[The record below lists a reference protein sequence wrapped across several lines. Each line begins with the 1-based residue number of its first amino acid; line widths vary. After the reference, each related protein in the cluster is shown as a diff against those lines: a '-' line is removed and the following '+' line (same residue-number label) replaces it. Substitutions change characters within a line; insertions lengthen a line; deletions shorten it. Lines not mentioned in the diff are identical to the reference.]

1 MKNAISLLK
10 TSCKHFH
17 NKLLMEKLTVVP
29 TVVNHPEIDNL
40 RGSSFNNMY
49 KITSDNKLCQFSKL
63 RHHILVA
70 KNELIKNSWNFRLCN
85 FIAHFAMN
93 LIL

>member
-17 NKLLMEKLTVVP
+17 KLLMEKLTVVR

-40 RGSSFNNMY
+40 RGSSFKNMY

-63 RHHILVA
+63 RYHILVA
-70 KNELIKNSWNFRLCN
+70 KNELIKNSLELS
-85 FIAHFAMN
+85 IM
-93 LIL
+93 